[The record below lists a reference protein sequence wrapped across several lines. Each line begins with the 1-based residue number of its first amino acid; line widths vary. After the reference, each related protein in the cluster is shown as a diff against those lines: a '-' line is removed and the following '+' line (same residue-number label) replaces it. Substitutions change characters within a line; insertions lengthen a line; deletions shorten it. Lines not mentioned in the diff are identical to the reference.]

1 MRVDKRAGE
10 LWTRGQANLGGL
22 ARGFWVWFG
31 ELSEKISPPNL
42 ELKAPRDQPATDR
55 TGLSDLLA
63 EASVGPGLSEQR
75 SNSGSGTA
83 RAAVFDRAGCKE
95 SRPTRVSLAPPAPSP
110 ASSQKLMQ
118 QVADSPPVGSLAL
131 PSSPSPAGSAGLLL
145 HSFNTLHKRMEATLA
160 AASHS
165 SGTAAEISKATAS
178 SARTLSGA
186 HTPTLPAYSEVQI
199 DAIKSPH
206 LPPPPGSTRQRLEN
220 GRLSPADSPHS
231 TDLSLTSHLPS
242 PEPPKINPIVRFKE
256 RFFLRW
262 KNIFLSIR
270 RFPNLLVPAPRTF
283 SYAPQLAA
291 DFEKLKGIPDLPDFA
306 NRFIED
312 LLNRPEKWKS
322 IMRGKEVVN
331 DVGDIKKKT
340 GETLSNIRQLIS
352 VDFPQNEA
360 AVSKRSEEIA
370 QKLQPIFKASGK
382 QTPEQR
388 LSKFGSQ
395 LARYKS
401 VALQDSRNAPLADL
415 HGFLGPDNVFSSQ
428 LALMLRDSK
437 IVGRLPNNFVPDD
450 FIDQLKELQT
460 HLTALDNHRALHFQA
475 LKAGENRLPHP
486 FELGDKVGEFQK
498 TQLELFKYPEAFQG
512 FISKLKTSEPY
523 RGFQAEL
530 NSPKDIA
537 GYELAFVEP
546 LGIAKDHDI
555 GAHKVESI
563 QKLKVPVDRS
573 FDGIQALNGDLKT
586 LALQNTAQRLSI
598 ASQAWDLREQLLNI
612 FTPEG
617 VKYLIKSIPT

>member
-1 MRVDKRAGE
+1 MV
-10 LWTRGQANLGGL
+10 
-22 ARGFWVWFG
+22 
-31 ELSEKISPPNL
+31 P
-42 ELKAPRDQPATDR
+42 
-55 TGLSDLLA
+55 
-63 EASVGPGLSEQR
+63 
-75 SNSGSGTA
+75 SG
-83 RAAVFDRAGCKE
+83 V
-95 SRPTRVSLAPPAPSP
+95 
-110 ASSQKLMQ
+110 
-118 QVADSPPVGSLAL
+118 
-131 PSSPSPAGSAGLLL
+131 
-145 HSFNTLHKRMEATLA
+145 N
-160 AASHS
+160 
-165 SGTAAEISKATAS
+165 
-178 SARTLSGA
+178 
-186 HTPTLPAYSEVQI
+186 
-199 DAIKSPH
+199 
-206 LPPPPGSTRQRLEN
+206 
-220 GRLSPADSPHS
+220 
-231 TDLSLTSHLPS
+231 S
-242 PEPPKINPIVRFKE
+242 PER
-256 RFFLRW
+256 
-262 KNIFLSIR
+262 
-270 RFPNLLVPAPRTF
+270 
-283 SYAPQLAA
+283 
-291 DFEKLKGIPDLPDFA
+291 KL
-306 NRFIED
+306 N
-312 LLNRPEKWKS
+312 
-322 IMRGKEVVN
+322 
-331 DVGDIKKKT
+331 
-340 GETLSNIRQLIS
+340 
-352 VDFPQNEA
+352 
-360 AVSKRSEEIA
+360 SEEIA

-401 VALQDSRNAPLADL
+401 VALQDSRN
-415 HGFLGPDNVFSSQ
+415 GIRQ
-428 LALMLRDSK
+428 
-437 IVGRLPNNFVPDD
+437 
-450 FIDQLKELQT
+450 FIYPT
-460 HLTALDNHRALHFQA
+460 LDNHRALHFQA